1 MSETDPVKTATTKPE
16 IRGGRNL
23 VLLGIGAVA
32 LAIISTSLSLW
43 VYYETGDIYIDR
55 SRPGFLP
62 EKTEVESDPPTTDD
76 SEYTLDPNGSLNDDT
91 IKDYLNHLQD
101 EIDKLDAIEDT
112 FSSTPLTDESLGI
125 PDNV

>member
-1 MSETDPVKTATTKPE
+1 MSETDPAKATTKPE

-62 EKTEVESDPPTTDD
+62 EKTEVEGETPTTDD
-76 SEYTLDPNGSLNDDT
+76 SEYALDPNGSLNGET
-91 IKDYLNHLQD
+91 IKDYLDHLQD

-125 PDNV
+125 PDDV